1 MCSDIVKYKICILLK
16 NSALNMIKIK
26 FFTLVYSKNL
36 FIFAALK
43 HGYYAKHGT

>member
-1 MCSDIVKYKICILLK
+1 MYHIEKIVLYNIVIFKFLL
-16 NSALNMIKIK
+16 
-26 FFTLVYSKNL
+26 LVYSKNL

>member
-1 MCSDIVKYKICILLK
+1 
-16 NSALNMIKIK
+16 MIKIK
-26 FFTLVYSKNL
+26 FSTLVYSKNL

>member
-1 MCSDIVKYKICILLK
+1 
-16 NSALNMIKIK
+16 MIKNE
-26 FFTLVYSKNL
+26 FYLLVYSKNL

>member
-1 MCSDIVKYKICILLK
+1 MQ
-16 NSALNMIKIK
+16 IK
-26 FFTLVYSKNL
+26 FSALVYSKNL